1 MLYGKSIYYFFKFQ
15 LFYAIFFE
23 YFNTTKK
30 VCRILSFFQDKNA
43 FGDKNSTIYNLH
55 LKAQKN
61 LIDDIQNIE
70 LSINNTIN

>member
-1 MLYGKSIYYFFKFQ
+1 MLYGKSIYYFLKFQ

-43 FGDKNSTIYNLH
+43 FGDRDTIL
-55 LKAQKN
+55 
-61 LIDDIQNIE
+61 
-70 LSINNTIN
+70 